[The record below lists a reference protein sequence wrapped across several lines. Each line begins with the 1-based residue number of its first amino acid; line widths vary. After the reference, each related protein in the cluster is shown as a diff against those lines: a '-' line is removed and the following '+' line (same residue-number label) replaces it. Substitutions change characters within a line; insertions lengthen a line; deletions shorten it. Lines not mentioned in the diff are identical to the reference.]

1 MTEDNVALTN
11 APIKMADT
19 LHGWLLTTQKRDAER
34 VFQHMDAAEREVFQ
48 QRLTE
53 IDAADVKDM
62 QSQPSNPTS
71 V

>member
-1 MTEDNVALTN
+1 MALRK

-19 LHGWLLTTQKRDAER
+19 LYGWFLTTQKRDAER
-34 VFQHMDAAEREVFQ
+34 VFQHMDAAKREVFQ

-53 IDAADVKDM
+53 IDAVDFKDM
-62 QSQPSNPTS
+62 QSQASNPTP